1 MSALAKKTA
10 SSAAINVGVTLFKTL
25 LQFVVVL
32 PILARIIP
40 PAEFGLVG
48 MALAFITFFTML
60 NDFGISAALVRAAQP
75 SRAFWASAFW
85 TNTALGAALTTLA
98 WFGAGGIAA
107 FYGEPKVA
115 DIMRALSIVLFLH
128 CLFLVPMAWLQ
139 RHFRFRAI
147 AIIEITSTVL
157 SAALAIWLAS
167 RGEGVWALVAQQVAL
182 QAIKTALTFAF
193 QRAPIAPA
201 YDWSEIAAVLP
212 FSLRLTGAGFVTFL
226 SRNVD
231 SILIGRVLGAEA
243 LGFYGRA
250 YQIMQVPVRSVAGGA
265 NFALYPALSSL
276 QADAS
281 KLHTGYR
288 ASLALLA
295 LITTPMMVGLAL
307 VAEPFTVFALGETWR
322 PMAPVLALLACVG
335 IIQALI
341 TTSATLLKS
350 VGRSDV
356 MLRWALI
363 RMVVYVSVFAL
374 TVGEG
379 LTTLAF
385 WYLIAN
391 IVLFVPFQVEA
402 ARTIGMRPGA
412 WTGALVPPMVASALM
427 AGAILGI
434 GAAWPALAERASY
447 EQLLVLVP
455 AGMVVF
461 AAALF
466 GLFRG
471 HVLGLVGQART
482 SLRAGPAAT
491 P

>member
-1 MSALAKKTA
+1 MNSLARKTT

-25 LQFVVVL
+25 LQFVIVL

-48 MALAFITFFTML
+48 MALAFVTFFTML
-60 NDFGISAALVRAAQP
+60 NDFGISAALVRAAAP

-85 TNTALGAALTTLA
+85 TNTALGAGLTTLA
-98 WFGAGGIAA
+98 WFGAGAIAA
-107 FYGEPKVA
+107 FYNEPRVG
-115 DIMRALSIVLFLH
+115 DVMRALSIVLFLH

-147 AIIEITSTVL
+147 AIIEITSTIL

-167 RGEGVWALVAQQVAL
+167 RGAGVWALVAQQIAV
-182 QAIKTALTFAF
+182 QAIKTALTFVF

-226 SRNVD
+226 SRNMD

-250 YQIMQVPVRSVAGGA
+250 YQIMQVPVRSLAGGA

-276 QADAS
+276 QADTA
-281 KLHTGYR
+281 KLHVGYR
-288 ASLALLA
+288 ASLALLT
-295 LITTPMMVGLAL
+295 LITTPMMVGLSL

-322 PMAPVLALLACVG
+322 PMAPILALLACVG

-356 MLRWALI
+356 MLRWAVI

-374 TVGEG
+374 TVGHG

-385 WYLIAN
+385 WYLVAN
-391 IVLFVPFQVEA
+391 IILFVPFQVET
-402 ARTIGMRPGA
+402 ARTIGMRAGD
-412 WTGALVPPMVASALM
+412 WIGALLPPVVASALM
-427 AGAILGI
+427 AGAILGL
-434 GAAWPALAERASY
+434 GAAWPALSERASY
-447 EQLLVLVP
+447 VQLLVLVP
-455 AGMVVF
+455 AGMLVY
-461 AAALF
+461 AGALG

-471 HVLGLVGQART
+471 YILGLAGQAR
-482 SLRAGPAAT
+482 SNLRPGSAAA